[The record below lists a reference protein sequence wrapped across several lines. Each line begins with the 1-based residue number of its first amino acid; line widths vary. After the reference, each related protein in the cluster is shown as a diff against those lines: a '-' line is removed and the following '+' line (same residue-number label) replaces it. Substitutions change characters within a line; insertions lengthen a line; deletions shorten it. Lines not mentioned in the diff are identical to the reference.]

1 MCISG
6 YYGRI
11 TATYSATFECLN
23 RAIGISRIDLMD
35 WRSNILTSPDDVAD
49 LIRSTKR
56 IAVIGIKPDDH
67 AMKPAYYV
75 PKYMQDAGFEI
86 IPVPVYYP
94 EVVEIMGQ
102 KVYRDLTEIP
112 GDIDMINVFRR
123 SEDVHKHT
131 LDILAVKPRS
141 VWLQLGIR
149 DDEFA
154 EKMAE
159 AGIKVVQDMCLMVEH
174 RYLR

>member
-1 MCISG
+1 M
-6 YYGRI
+6 
-11 TATYSATFECLN
+11 N
-23 RAIGISRIDLMD
+23 
-35 WRSNILTSPDDVAD
+35 SNILTSADDVAD

-56 IAVIGIKPDDH
+56 IAVLGIKPESR
-67 AMKPAYYV
+67 ANKPAHYV
-75 PKYMQDAGFEI
+75 PKYMADAGFEI

-94 EVVEIMGQ
+94 EV
-102 KVYRDLTEIP
+102 TEILGKPVFRNLADIP
-112 GDIDMINVFRR
+112 GKIDMVNFFRR

-131 LDILAVKPRS
+131 LDILACKPKS

-154 EKMAE
+154 EKVAA

-174 RYLR
+174 RYLGNL